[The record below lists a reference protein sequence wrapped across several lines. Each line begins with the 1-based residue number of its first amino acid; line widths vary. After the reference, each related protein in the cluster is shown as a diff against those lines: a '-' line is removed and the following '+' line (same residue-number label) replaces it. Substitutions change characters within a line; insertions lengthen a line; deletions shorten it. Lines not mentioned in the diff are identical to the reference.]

1 MSDTAATKTVTDV
14 RAFWNTE
21 ACGTHFITDA
31 KDEADFY
38 NKYREY
44 RYKTEWHI
52 PLVVP
57 FEEGRGKKVLEIGLG
72 NGVDGTMWA
81 KHGADYTGVD
91 LTPAAVEATR
101 RHFEVL
107 GLPGTFQQG
116 NAQELQFPDGTF
128 DIVYSHGVLHH
139 TPEPE
144 KAFAQV
150 ARVLKPGGRCILML
164 YHRHSFNYY
173 IRIMTMMRLRLLAK
187 IFSRV
192 GRWGKDR
199 TKLKNEIAGVR
210 GNDRPVVWQLHY
222 ENWLREGWSY
232 LRAKN
237 FVHHCTDG
245 PECPYAFV
253 YSTAD
258 VRRIFGESFTDIS
271 TKATH
276 FPLNR
281 YPLLNKLPFGVE
293 KWAART
299 MGWYLFIFMTKKA

>member
-1 MSDTAATKTVTDV
+1 MSSQPQEKTVSDV
-14 RAFWNTE
+14 RSFWNTE
-21 ACGTHFITDA
+21 ACGTHFIQGAT
-31 KDEADFY
+31 DEADFY
-38 NKYREY
+38 DKYREY

-52 PLVVP
+52 PVVVP

-81 KHGADYTGVD
+81 KSGAHYTGVD

-107 GLPGTFQQG
+107 GLPGEFKEG
-116 NAQELQFPDGTF
+116 NAQSLQFEDGTF

-144 KAFAQV
+144 KAFAEV

-173 IRIMTMMRLRLLAK
+173 IRIMTVMRLKLLAK
-187 IFSRV
+187 IISRT
-192 GRWGKDR
+192 GRWSADR
-199 TKLKNEIAGVR
+199 TRLKNEIAGVR
-210 GNDRPVVWQLHY
+210 GNDRPEVWQIHY

-232 LRAKN
+232 LSAKN

-245 PECPYAFV
+245 PECPFAFV
-253 YSTAD
+253 YSSSD
-258 VRRIFGESFTDIS
+258 VQRIFSRWFTNIS

-281 YPLLNKLPFGVE
+281 YPGLNKLPFGVE
-293 KWAART
+293 KLAART